1 MLLNILKGTKLPRN
15 TGISYQSAS
24 SSKVEKPC
32 LRDLTEDVEDIWEV
46 KCWDSVFSLFPT
58 EPRLDSFKL
67 PQLSLSQNIFKEKGP
82 TLSQNSSQSLRFSLY
97 QRFLSQDPELQGI
110 YEPPEMVY
118 KTNTVGER
126 GGQTERVKVKVKSLS
141 RVRLFA
147 TLWTVAYQAPLSMG
161 FSRQEYRSGL
171 LFPSPGDLPD
181 PGIKPRSPA
190 LRADILPS
198 EPPGKPPD

>member
-1 MLLNILKGTKLPRN
+1 MHTRAHLAMWGGISGCHAWRNMEWERSEMLLNILKGTKLPRY
-15 TGISYQSAS
+15 TGISYQSVS

-97 QRFLSQDPELQGI
+97 
-110 YEPPEMVY
+110 
-118 KTNTVGER
+118 
-126 GGQTERVKVKVKSLS
+126 
-141 RVRLFA
+141 
-147 TLWTVAYQAPLSMG
+147 
-161 FSRQEYRSGL
+161 
-171 LFPSPGDLPD
+171 
-181 PGIKPRSPA
+181 
-190 LRADILPS
+190 
-198 EPPGKPPD
+198 